1 MKLHNCYLII
11 FICLLILYE
20 QVSPTWSVGYDSSD
34 DNSNSKSKRKDISI
48 DLKSVKSSD
57 KCRIPMSVKCH
68 EQPLDPPGVFSW
80 ADDEKMTET
89 KISWNSL
96 PPALVDLGKVQ
107 CFT

>member
-1 MKLHNCYLII
+1 
-11 FICLLILYE
+11 
-20 QVSPTWSVGYDSSD
+20 
-34 DNSNSKSKRKDISI
+34 
-48 DLKSVKSSD
+48 
-57 KCRIPMSVKCH
+57 MSVKCH
-68 EQPLDPPGVFSW
+68 EQPFDPPGGFSW